1 MMNRSARESAMNR
14 PNCDLPTIAAT
25 VAVVPGLVLILLYAN
40 RFGLIHLVPV
50 IAAILPFW
58 ATSWK
63 GAALLR
69 ALAAGLFGAFAL
81 LGAMTIGV
89 AFVPSAAL
97 SLWGMV
103 RAIGRHGEE
112 RWGAAT
118 LPSRVG
124 RDHW

>member
-1 MMNRSARESAMNR
+1 MVNRSADGEGLNR
-14 PNCDLPTIAAT
+14 PNCDLPTIAAA
-25 VAVVPGLVLILLYAN
+25 VAVLPGLVLIVLFAN

-50 IAAILPFW
+50 IAAILPFA
-58 ATSWK
+58 ATTWK

-69 ALAAGLFGAFAL
+69 ALAAGLFGALAL

-103 RAIGRHGEE
+103 RAIGRHGKE
-112 RWGAAT
+112 RWEKRG
-118 LPSRVG
+118 LPLG
-124 RDHW
+124 